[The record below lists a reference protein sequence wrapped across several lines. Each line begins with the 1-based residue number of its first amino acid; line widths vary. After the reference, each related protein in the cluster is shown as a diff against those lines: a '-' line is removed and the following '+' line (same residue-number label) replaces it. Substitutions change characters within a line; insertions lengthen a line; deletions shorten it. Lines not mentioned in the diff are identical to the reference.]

1 MTDSN
6 GKGPLYFVF
15 LNENKKLIYA
25 GTTAGINND
34 DDFNLKM
41 VTPDGGG
48 DQDQQINDVVTKI
61 MNNGTMKKY
70 FSKNSSSVVKSKGDD
85 FIRKEEYDN
94 LLKTSQSLLN
104 SIMGDKSILA
114 KYNEK
119 KGQDQDQDQDQY
131 TTSIEHFLNEGKGFE
146 TIVNSLD
153 DFENPDNSGLKKYK
167 VVNVGGDGNCFFY
180 ALFYGIL
187 AKCDTG
193 KGATELIKEM
203 FKFEIDVNDNHVQ
216 IAKDSN
222 QTKEDTSD
230 GYKKIEVE
238 FTKQLREV
246 LKKDENYK
254 EKLKEHIQIYG
265 GSDPNDKNILDAFDE
280 FYHPSIKTYMTNGNI
295 DEAIERYLA
304 IFTNNDYKN
313 ESTGNPIYPE
323 VSSEQVEFIKEYIEE
338 KGYHIHI
345 EFKNGEPKDNYYFF
359 DYPNVI
365 RLYKAPGHYQYI
377 IPESPS
383 PSSGGGKRKT
393 QRKRPK
399 SSHKNK
405 SIKTK

>member
-1 MTDSN
+1 MTYSN

-15 LNENKKLIYA
+15 LNDKKELIYA
-25 GTTAGINND
+25 GTTDGINND
-34 DDFNLKM
+34 DFNLNM
-41 VTPDGGG
+41 VTPDEGT
-48 DQDQQINDVVTKI
+48 DQNKQINDVVNKI
-61 MNNGTMKKY
+61 MNNGTMEKY
-70 FSKNSSSVVKSKGDD
+70 FSKNNSSVVESKGDD

-94 LLKTSQSLLN
+94 LLKTSQYLLN
-104 SIMGDKSILA
+104 SIMGNDAILT
-114 KYNEK
+114 KYNEN
-119 KGQDQDQDQDQY
+119 KGQDQD
-131 TTSIEHFLNEGKGFE
+131 TTSIEHFLTEGRGIE
-146 TIVNSLD
+146 TIVNSVS
-153 DFENPDNSGLKKYK
+153 DFKNLDNSGLKKYK
-167 VVNVGGDGNCFFY
+167 VVNVSGDGNCFFY

-203 FKFEIDVNDNHVQ
+203 FKFEIDVDDKHVE

-222 QTKEDTSD
+222 QTKEATDEI
-230 GYKKIEVE
+230 YKKKEVE
-238 FTKQLREV
+238 FTTKLREF
-246 LKKDENYK
+246 LKNDKKYN
-254 EKLKEHIQIYG
+254 EKLKEHIKIYEH
-265 GSDPNDKNILDAFDE
+265 SDPNEKNILEAFDE
-280 FYHPSIKTYMTNGNI
+280 LYHPSIKTYMENKNI
-295 DEAIERYLA
+295 DEAIESYLA
-304 IFTNNDYKN
+304 IFTGDYRN
-313 ESTGNPIYPE
+313 QSTGKPIYPE
-323 VSSEQVEFIKEYIEE
+323 VSSEQFEFIKEYIEEE

-365 RLYKAPGHYQYI
+365 RLYKSPGHYKYI
-377 IPESPS
+377 IPETS